1 MTGRRSSEI
10 NIRIANNRVKFDL
23 RSHSTCR
30 FRLSSVNR
38 NSITLKYN
46 SIYALTPENSPI
58 MSKNA
63 YNQVDDKSSAELP
76 REAPTGQVYDG
87 SYTTKGRN
95 DGAGIPVLKDD
106 ERIED
111 PINTQNAD
119 SDQQLARDDAEAIDQ
134 SNVLKER
141 TRGKKPGGTY
151 REPTDEQMG
160 LTEE

>member
-1 MTGRRSSEI
+1 
-10 NIRIANNRVKFDL
+10 
-23 RSHSTCR
+23 
-30 FRLSSVNR
+30 
-38 NSITLKYN
+38 
-46 SIYALTPENSPI
+46 

-63 YNQVDDKSSAELP
+63 YNQVDDKSSGELP

-119 SDQQLARDDAEAIDQ
+119 SDQQLAHDDAEAIDQ